1 MSRHSR
7 RAYLGTIVGLG
18 SLAVAGCL
26 GDDDDSADGVGSDIF
41 DWVPDSYAVDDEP
54 MVTTAVDINA
64 AANEFP
70 QELYDD
76 LELDPFA
83 EELGIEVEDID
94 TMVTAQTGMRFA
106 IVLEGSFDIDAMED
120 HLETPDGAETYEGY
134 TMVTEGT
141 YADDSAIVSSFDA
154 QEPIDA
160 RDGRADRAVDTM
172 AFFDTALDDF
182 AGAPIQ
188 SYGTDPEDDQSFT
201 GMSMSPAGG
210 SEIEVVAHAYFEDAE
225 AAQASYEEDEDD
237 YLDDIDEGEIDSV
250 EVEDNVIVVTAT
262 TDVDDAL

>member
-1 MSRHSR
+1 MSHYSR
-7 RAYLGTIVGLG
+7 RTYLGAIAGIG
-18 SLAVAGCL
+18 SVAIAGCL
-26 GDDDDSADGVGSDIF
+26 GDDDDTAGDVGSDTF
-41 DWVPDSYAVDDEP
+41 DWIPDSFAVEDEP
-54 MVTTAVDINA
+54 MVTTAVDIDA

-83 EELGIEVEDID
+83 DELGIEVEDID

-106 IVLEGSFDIDAMED
+106 IVLEGSYDLEAIED
-120 HLETPDGAETYEGY
+120 HLDTPDDAETYEGY

-141 YADDSAIVSSFDA
+141 YADESAIISSFDA

-160 RDGRADRAVDTM
+160 REGQTDRAVDAM
-172 AFFDTALDDF
+172 EFFGTALDDF

-188 SYGTDPEDDQSFT
+188 SYGRDPEDDQAFT
-201 GMSMSPAGG
+201 GMSMSPAGDG
-210 SEIEVVAHAYFEDAE
+210 EIEVIAHAYFEDAD
-225 AAQASYEEDEDD
+225 AAQASYEADEED
-237 YLDDIDEGEIDSV
+237 YLDDMDEGEIDSV
-250 EVEDNVIVVTAT
+250 DVEDNVIVVTAT